1 MGNVF
6 EEKEAFEYVF
16 YFFEYSTKKYHFVFY
31 VRSRRHAILRRRPD
45 CYSKAKEERNQFKK
59 EEKHEFVVTIDFD
72 KNDQRLWSN
81 LSKGSL
87 SKKKTNIL
95 KFKYDD
101 KFKMVTVTSLK
112 LTKF

>member
-1 MGNVF
+1 
-6 EEKEAFEYVF
+6 
-16 YFFEYSTKKYHFVFY
+16 
-31 VRSRRHAILRRRPD
+31 
-45 CYSKAKEERNQFKK
+45 
-59 EEKHEFVVTIDFD
+59 VTIDFD